1 MTIPLRN
8 TIFEKIK
15 EANSLTDVELYKSL
29 TKDGLNLP
37 EDKFNK
43 LLLDLEIL
51 GLIKVAWFT
60 KDERRIE
67 VIVVEKEEDPIEKQ
81 NKEVNSLTD
90 VELYKSLTKDGQNLP
105 EDKFNKLLL
114 DLEILGLIKVAWF
127 TKDERRI
134 EVIVIEKEED
144 PIEKQNKEVM
154 EKDYEASFP
163 GLDK

>member
-8 TIFEKIK
+8 TVYDKIK
-15 EANSLTDVELYKSL
+15 EVNSLTDVELYKSL
-29 TKDGLNLP
+29 TKDELNIP

-67 VIVVEKEEDPIEKQ
+67 
-81 NKEVNSLTD
+81 L
-90 VELYKSLTKDGQNLP
+90 
-105 EDKFNKLLL
+105 
-114 DLEILGLIKVAWF
+114 
-127 TKDERRI
+127 
-134 EVIVIEKEED
+134 IVIKKEED

>member
-8 TIFEKIK
+8 TVFDKIK
-15 EANSLTDVELYKSL
+15 EANSLTDAELYKSL
-29 TKDGLNLP
+29 AKDGLNVP
-37 EDKFNK
+37 ED
-43 LLLDLEIL
+43 
-51 GLIKVAWFT
+51 
-60 KDERRIE
+60 R
-67 VIVVEKEEDPIEKQ
+67 
-81 NKEVNSLTD
+81 
-90 VELYKSLTKDGQNLP
+90 
-105 EDKFNKLLL
+105 FNKLLL

-144 PIEKQNKEVM
+144 PIEIQNKEVM